1 MFRHKDKSRTLQQ
14 NLRIASLLA
23 FVAGIVNVVGFLS
36 VQTLT
41 TNVTGHFTFMVDE
54 ALNVN
59 LRQALFYFLYIFSFL
74 FGSFFANFV
83 IEITNKLSNKYVF
96 VIPVLT
102 EASILFVIG
111 LLNYRLI
118 LAHPNVVAC
127 LLLFVM
133 GLQNSLVTTISN
145 AVVRTTHLT
154 GLFTDLGIEISQLF
168 FFRSVAEHQKLIGSI
183 KLRLTIIST
192 FFAGGIF
199 AGLLFSYIQ
208 MYTLLFASLALLVA
222 LISDYFS
229 TMLRFRKLQTMRYG
243 K

>member
-54 ALNVN
+54 ALRIN

-74 FGSFFANFV
+74 FGSFFSNFV
-83 IEITNKLSNKYVF
+83 IEITNKISNKYVF

-102 EASILFVIG
+102 EACILCIIG
-111 LLNYRLI
+111 VLDYRLI
-118 LAHPNVVAC
+118 LAHPNNIAC

-168 FFRSVAEHQKLIGSI
+168 FFRSETSHQKLMGSI

-192 FFAGGIF
+192 FFLGGIF

-208 MYTLLFASLALLVA
+208 MYTLLFASLALLIA
-222 LISDYFS
+222 LVSDYLS
-229 TMLRFRKLQTMRYG
+229 TMLRFRKLKILRYG